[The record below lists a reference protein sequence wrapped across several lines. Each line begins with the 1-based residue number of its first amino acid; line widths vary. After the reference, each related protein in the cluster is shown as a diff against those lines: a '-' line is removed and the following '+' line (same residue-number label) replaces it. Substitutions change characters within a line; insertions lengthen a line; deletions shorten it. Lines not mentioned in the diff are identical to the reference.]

1 MTSKRRLIILLH
13 RIALCVLGCGAFGSA
28 SAAEV
33 EPRCR
38 ILLGPLTFE
47 KDQQV
52 VNPRTLQL
60 VVSREGDCTELEAIE
75 VLFSPTWTKIG
86 IVAFEYELGHKKIV
100 DFVGSSSVAEW
111 RTEKRVTAVFDPSVK
126 SSDTRSSGFTAS
138 LSACRFRGRPKVRAC
153 SAGSVGA
160 VQRTVQA
167 DPVLWPAP

>member
-47 KDQQV
+47 KDQQI

-60 VVSREGDCTELEAIE
+60 VVSREGDCAELEAIE

-86 IVAFEYELGHKKIV
+86 IVVSSETVYTFKVRKKS
-100 DFVGSSSVAEW
+100 GSP
-111 RTEKRVTAVFDPSVK
+111 TGTLK
-126 SSDTRSSGFTAS
+126 FTAK
-138 LSACRFRGRPKVRAC
+138 AIGC
-153 SAGSVGA
+153 SCPSQTKFNPTAGKTTGDI
-160 VQRTVQA
+160 TFN
-167 DPVLWPAP
+167 

>member
-52 VNPRTLQL
+52 VTQER
-60 VVSREGDCTELEAIE
+60 C
-75 VLFSPTWTKIG
+75 
-86 IVAFEYELGHKKIV
+86 
-100 DFVGSSSVAEW
+100 
-111 RTEKRVTAVFDPSVK
+111 
-126 SSDTRSSGFTAS
+126 S
-138 LSACRFRGRPKVRAC
+138 L
-153 SAGSVGA
+153 
-160 VQRTVQA
+160 
-167 DPVLWPAP
+167 